1 MDLATSVK
9 AEKFSF
15 KTQQWSDISDMPFEN
30 SFCSSVFIK
39 NILIVGY
46 YSGFPVKYNI
56 GKDTYKTLLNNLI
69 LNSHKIVLFDGEK
82 VFILSQNFLYFA
94 KFNNLEQVT
103 YSLSGLRLNEP
114 PITKPVFFKS
124 SFYWISASYQLYR
137 FDNSSKN
144 LSIVPID
151 LTSEKKDLKIENK

>member
-1 MDLATSVK
+1 MKKKNNVLDLATSVK

-56 GKDTYKTLLNNLI
+56 GKDTYKTLLNNL
-69 LNSHKIVLFDGEK
+69 
-82 VFILSQNFLYFA
+82 SQNFLYFA
-94 KFNNLEQVT
+94 KFNNLKQVT

-151 LTSEKKDLKIENK
+151 LTSEKKSLKNRKQMK